1 MNYKVTI
8 TETLKKDVE
17 VEADSYDEAVQS
29 VTDEWKNGDHI
40 LDADNF
46 VDVDFDAEELK
57 PERIKVVLL
66 EPDKYA
72 KVAEIGTSLE
82 ELQAVVDGFIEPFYP
97 FDEEVCIVC
106 NDEGKI
112 AGMPLNRGV
121 YDKDK
126 NLLDII
132 AGTAFI
138 CSCRDENFGSLTDEQ
153 IKKYMSK
160 TFRFVLAFSMKME
173 ESTEELMCSKAVGGI
188 FCLWFIFDVL
198 YFVISFK
205 KGITYLIFFAMH
217 FIFTVLAASSY
228 WSESEDRDVATPAG
242 VLGCLSGAV
251 AFYIALGMLLNNI
264 YKITVIPIGLWKN
277 EREDTKIE

>member
-138 CSCRDENFGSLTDEQ
+138 CSCKGQYFGSLTDEQ
-153 IKKYMSK
+153 INKYK
-160 TFRFVLAFSMKME
+160 EEFKYPERFFKVNE
-173 ESTEELMCSKAVGGI
+173 EIKGVK
-188 FCLWFIFDVL
+188 
-198 YFVISFK
+198 FK
-205 KGITYLIFFAMH
+205 
-217 FIFTVLAASSY
+217 
-228 WSESEDRDVATPAG
+228 PA
-242 VLGCLSGAV
+242 
-251 AFYIALGMLLNNI
+251 
-264 YKITVIPIGLWKN
+264 KEQ
-277 EREDTKIE
+277 ER